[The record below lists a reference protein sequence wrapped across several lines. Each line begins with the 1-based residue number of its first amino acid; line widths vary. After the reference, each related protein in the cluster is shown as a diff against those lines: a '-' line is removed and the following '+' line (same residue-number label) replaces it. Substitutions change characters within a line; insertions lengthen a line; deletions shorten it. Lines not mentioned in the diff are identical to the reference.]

1 MQSARVLASRLLSSK
16 IPLGSPGC
24 LISRQLVCFD
34 PRKTT
39 QILQR
44 QKSTTASRWGQPASS
59 AFDDHAAL
67 YADHNWARSIPI
79 TDVDK
84 DIDAKMVVVQW
95 EDGDSQRY
103 PNVWLKSNCHCEGCY
118 SKGAHGKLKYT
129 QHLDLDIQADDVT
142 INQDGQM
149 LSIRWSDGHLTNV
162 PSNWLRCNRFDQSDR
177 DPIADAKLDLW
188 GSDVMTS
195 GRLRTFEFDELM
207 QSDKALLDWLSE
219 IKVLGISLVKN
230 APKISHQIHKLADR
244 VGYVTPST
252 FGTHSDVMAVQGG
265 DMLGFS
271 NGYLQPH
278 TDFSY
283 YVSPP
288 GVALFHC
295 IKNTS
300 TVGGDSLLIDG
311 FKAAMELKTDHHD
324 DFLMLTKHEVE
335 HVAIAANKKIT
346 QQGFYHHARHP
357 LIKLDSLGQLKQ
369 ITFNEIYHASLFRV
383 PVDDVIPM
391 FSAIK
396 KFNKILLRDDNV
408 FKHKLKEGDI
418 LTFNNHRM
426 LHGRSAFTLDTG
438 RVERH
443 LQTCFVEWDCV
454 LSKLRV
460 LKKSV

>member
-16 IPLGSPGC
+16 IPLGSSGC
-24 LISRQLVCFD
+24 LIWRQLVCFD
-34 PRKTT
+34 PRKNT

-142 INQDGQM
+142 INRDGQM
-149 LSIRWSDGHLTNV
+149 LSIKWSDGHLTNV

-230 APKISHQIHKLADR
+230 APNISHQIHKLADR

-252 FGTHSDVMAVQGG
+252 YG
-265 DMLGFS
+265 
-271 NGYLQPH
+271 
-278 TDFSY
+278 
-283 YVSPP
+283 
-288 GVALFHC
+288 
-295 IKNTS
+295 
-300 TVGGDSLLIDG
+300 
-311 FKAAMELKTDHHD
+311 
-324 DFLMLTKHEVE
+324 
-335 HVAIAANKKIT
+335 
-346 QQGFYHHARHP
+346 
-357 LIKLDSLGQLKQ
+357 
-369 ITFNEIYHASLFRV
+369 
-383 PVDDVIPM
+383 
-391 FSAIK
+391 
-396 KFNKILLRDDNV
+396 
-408 FKHKLKEGDI
+408 
-418 LTFNNHRM
+418 
-426 LHGRSAFTLDTG
+426 
-438 RVERH
+438 
-443 LQTCFVEWDCV
+443 
-454 LSKLRV
+454 
-460 LKKSV
+460 